1 MDCILAP
8 CEHVRGLAMKFLCP
22 HCEGKTV
29 IRTSQTVNV
38 LLRQLTFQCQDPEC
52 GHTFMAWLEAY
63 CTLSLSA
70 KPNPLVYLPMSESAR
85 RQALQHPTLTSA
97 WRKASVA
104 PPEALPAVQ
113 RRPTDIVQKKAPPQ
127 TIPAPDAITNAL
139 FARPSA
145 QVLRP

>member
-1 MDCILAP
+1 MDCILTP
-8 CEHVRGLAMKFLCP
+8 CEHVRGLSMKFLCP
-22 HCEGKTV
+22 HCESKTV

-38 LLRQLTFQCQDPEC
+38 LLRQLTFQCLDPEC

-70 KPNPLVYLPMSESAR
+70 KPNPHVYLPMSESAR

-104 PPEALPAVQ
+104 SADAWAVAQERPADRVQ
-113 RRPTDIVQKKAPPQ
+113 QKVSVQAIPT
-127 TIPAPDAITNAL
+127 PDAITQAL
-139 FARPSA
+139 FKQPSA

>member
-29 IRTSQTVNV
+29 IRTSQTVNA

-97 WRKASVA
+97 WRKATVAASHVQSVTNE
-104 PPEALPAVQ
+104 PPVDRVKKRLP
-113 RRPTDIVQKKAPPQ
+113 TQ
-127 TIPAPDAITNAL
+127 TIPAPDAITHAL
-139 FARPSA
+139 FARPST